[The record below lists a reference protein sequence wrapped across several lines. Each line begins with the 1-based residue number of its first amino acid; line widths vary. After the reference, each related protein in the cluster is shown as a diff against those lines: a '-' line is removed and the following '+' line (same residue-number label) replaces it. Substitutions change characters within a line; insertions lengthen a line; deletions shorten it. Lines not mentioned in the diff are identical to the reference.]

1 MRVTSLGILIL
12 VLGVCAATAET
23 PDPPC
28 ADVMPWDVYGKAFVT
43 PGASSEGGVG
53 EIVVTVRNMD
63 CEPIEGSFVEV
74 DFSDCPNVCINP
86 EDDGLTGVSG
96 EQGVVVLNPQVG
108 GCDECT
114 VIVRASGVT
123 IATYQSMASTD
134 WNGQEADGVVGVADF
149 AFFSTAFKV
158 TGHECADFNGDE
170 VVNGLD
176 FSIFSTSF
184 KRGDANLGGCQ

>member
-1 MRVTSLGILIL
+1 
-12 VLGVCAATAET
+12 
-23 PDPPC
+23 
-28 ADVMPWDVYGKAFVT
+28 MPWDIYGKAFVS
-43 PGASSEGGVG
+43 PGPNSEGGVG

-63 CEPIEGSFVEV
+63 CEPIEGSVVEV
-74 DFSDCPNVCINP
+74 DFSDCFDVCINP
-86 EDDGLTGVSG
+86 GENGLTGISD

-108 GCDECT
+108 GCEECT

-123 IATYQSMASTD
+123 IAVYYTMASTD

-149 AFFSTAFKV
+149 AFFSAAFKV
-158 TGHECADFNGDE
+158 TGDECADFNGDE

-184 KRGDANLGGCQ
+184 KRGDANAGGCE